1 MMMNQYV
8 NLSPQQRMAQM
19 LQQQQQQQTQLQGQQ
34 EMPQSMGQ
42 QAAQN
47 PFGGV
52 QDAMKMYNQF
62 NQQGDMQDYK
72 DYIARLKLGQAQTG
86 GMFDRSNFV
95 GPDVTANNYTG

>member
-1 MMMNQYV
+1 MLNQYV
-8 NLSPQQRMAQM
+8 NLTPQQKMAQM
-19 LQQQQQQQTQLQGQQ
+19 LQQQAQQTPLQGGQQ

-42 QAAQN
+42 QAQN

-62 NQQGDMQDYK
+62 NQQNDMQDYK
-72 DYIARLKLGQAQTG
+72 DYIARLKLGQVQTG
-86 GMFDRSNFV
+86 GMFDRGNAV

>member
-1 MMMNQYV
+1 MMNQYV

-34 EMPQSMGQ
+34 EMPQTMGQ
-42 QAAQN
+42 QAQN

-72 DYIARLKLGQAQTG
+72 DYMARLKLGQAQTG
-86 GMFDRSNFV
+86 GMFDRGNAV

>member
-1 MMMNQYV
+1 MLNQYV
-8 NLSPQQRMAQM
+8 NLSPQQKMAQM
-19 LQQQQQQQTQLQGQQ
+19 LQQQAQQTSLQGQQ

-86 GMFDRSNFV
+86 GMFDRSNAQ
-95 GPDVTANNYTG
+95 GGNYTANEGT

>member
-1 MMMNQYV
+1 MLNQYV
-8 NLSPQQRMAQM
+8 NMTPQQKMAQM
-19 LQQQQQQQTQLQGQQ
+19 LQQQAQQTSLQGQQ

-42 QAAQN
+42 AAAQN

-86 GMFDRSNFV
+86 GMFDSANAQA
-95 GPDVTANNYTG
+95 PTQTANNYTG